1 VSAGPQPS
9 ESRVPHE
16 NRPEG
21 SHTAIS
27 QVAHELRTPLTAIL
41 GILELLEDGTVTL
54 DPNET
59 AELVRL
65 ARDDAKRMT
74 FMIDDLLVSYRLAEE
89 RLHPLSRPV
98 GLQQAVVSA
107 LANFPHIGRRT
118 FVSPGLR
125 LVASGD
131 PNLVQQVITNLIQN
145 VDRYAPQG
153 EVEVTFG
160 ETGNNVWL
168 KVSDDGSGIPL
179 GERAGV
185 FGGGRAGIGL
195 GLGLG
200 LSRGLARAM
209 GGDLECTEPLRS
221 GATFKLTLPAS
232 SEPVDSVTTHDAPV
246 LPDEDRMLS
255 PRARLLV
262 DMTVALAERSLDRA
276 IAGMQT
282 LSAALL
288 RAETGVV
295 LALREGKFQRAGS
308 FGSTGDVALSA
319 EDRHLKWVV
328 EHRQP
333 HWVEK
338 LDVRSDL
345 TTLLGTGSALF
356 MPVLDDHTLTGIL
369 AVGWTQPV
377 RPSGPAMEVAS
388 ALARLAAFAIERA
401 SLAADVIYERRLRS
415 NVMESLPL
423 AISVYAG
430 DPPRVVDWNRRE
442 RMMLGIHDDTERPS
456 DLVASQ
462 QKFDVRFADGTPLD
476 LENAP
481 VTRAIRSGLSSGPV
495 ALRVRRADGSEVTV
509 RMYCAPFFDE
519 DGQVAGAVVSSEE
532 IERSE

>member
-1 VSAGPQPS
+1 MSAGALPS
-9 ESRVPHE
+9 ETRVPQE
-16 NRPEG
+16 SRPEG
-21 SHTAIS
+21 SHAAIS

-74 FMIDDLLVSYRLAEE
+74 FLIDDLLVSYRLAEE

-118 FVSPGLR
+118 FVSPGLQ
-125 LVASGD
+125 LVASCD

-160 ETGNNVWL
+160 ETGNDVWL

-185 FGGGRAGIGL
+185 FGGGRAGTGL

-232 SEPVDSVTTHDAPV
+232 SEPVESLTTHDAPV

-282 LSAALL
+282 LCAALL

-295 LALREGKFQRAGS
+295 LALREGSFKRAGS
-308 FGSTGDVALSA
+308 FGSTGDVVLSA
-319 EDRHLKWVV
+319 EDPHLKWVV

-338 LDVRSDL
+338 LDAGSEL
-345 TTLLGTGSALF
+345 TNLLGTGSALF
-356 MPVLDDHTLTGIL
+356 LPVLDDQTLTGIL

-430 DPPRVVDWNRRE
+430 DPPRVVDWNQRE
-442 RMMLGIHDDTERPS
+442 RTLLGIHSDAERPS
-456 DLVASQ
+456 DLAASQ
-462 QKFDVRFADGTPLD
+462 QLFDVRFADGTPLD
-476 LENAP
+476 LENSP
-481 VTRAIRSGLSSGPV
+481 VAHAIRTGRSSGPTV
-495 ALRVRRADGSEVTV
+495 LLVRRADASQVTV
-509 RMYCAPFFDE
+509 RMYCAPFFNE
-519 DGQVAGAVVSSEE
+519 QGRVAGAVVSSEE
-532 IERSE
+532 IDPSE